1 MSKDNNSAEKIEDIE
16 EKINQEIA
24 QRKNKELEKLL
35 NDFSIETK
43 KKDIFIEEGLSDD
56 AISFSKNIEDYIKLP
71 LKSSIFAD
79 GLFSLISNNGLEA
92 ASKS

>member
-56 AISFSKNIEDYIKLP
+56 AISFSKNIEDYRLDEI
-71 LKSSIFAD
+71 
-79 GLFSLISNNGLEA
+79 EEQR
-92 ASKS
+92 